1 MSNRTRSGKM
11 TSLQFGNWGRITG
24 LDSGDFSLSGDTP
37 FLPNNEGNI
46 PFLICNESDE
56 DVFLDVVNTEGK
68 LIENARFRPGYDPKL
83 VTVIKQNGS
92 LPAGVSL
99 LWGN

>member
-1 MSNRTRSGKM
+1 MNRTRSGKM

-24 LDSGDFSLSGDTP
+24 LNEGDFFLTGEEP

-46 PFLICNESDE
+46 PFLICNEGDE
-56 DVFLDVVNTEGK
+56 DVFLDVVNAEGK
-68 LIENARFRPGYDPKL
+68 LIENARFRPGYDPRL
-83 VTVIKQNGS
+83 VTVIKKAEG
-92 LPAGVSL
+92 LPFGVSL